1 MWFVGGGGGGVGGH
15 CRSRGCHMTRE
26 SLHPVE
32 TLGITVVVIVVVVV
46 VNWRGM
52 VVLYREVGMRI
63 VSEVCC
69 VGVAELDAQGLA
81 EESFVF

>member
-1 MWFVGGGGGGVGGH
+1 MWFVGGGLGRH

-32 TLGITVVVIVVVVV
+32 TLGITVVVVVV